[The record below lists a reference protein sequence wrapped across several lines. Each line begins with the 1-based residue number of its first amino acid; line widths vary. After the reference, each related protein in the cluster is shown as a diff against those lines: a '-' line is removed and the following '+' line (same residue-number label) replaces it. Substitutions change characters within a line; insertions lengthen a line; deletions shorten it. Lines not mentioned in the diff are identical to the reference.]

1 MAGSFPKKN
10 SAPSKAR
17 TPAPKRNTSLL
28 SFFQKTDTPHGAT
41 TRQSRMTQFVTSS
54 RSPSSG
60 RGTPTSQRGNGLG
73 NDSGGLFLEDRK
85 GLASIEKATAKNV
98 RPRSQSPD
106 DIWGEAD
113 DVLGPDDSR
122 YNENDSAAKR
132 RKVDSSS
139 PSAEKAQSK
148 STSKP
153 DKAPKPTKKNN
164 GPFIDESDSE
174 DDMEAYRDLETIPDN
189 NETLPA
195 LKTIDDPPQDPPA
208 ERVQSPS
215 VRDATR
221 YAENDEFADF
231 DDLEEEELAGEEFRE
246 EPWGDEEQGETI
258 GLGLDAA
265 DDLNDFNDYDAPTN
279 ESVNSCPICQK
290 SLAGYGET
298 VSRIF
303 LLILRQYADVEVGT
317 LGTCK

>member
-1 MAGSFPKKN
+1 
-10 SAPSKAR
+10 
-17 TPAPKRNTSLL
+17 
-28 SFFQKTDTPHGAT
+28 
-41 TRQSRMTQFVTSS
+41 
-54 RSPSSG
+54 
-60 RGTPTSQRGNGLG
+60 
-73 NDSGGLFLEDRK
+73 
-85 GLASIEKATAKNV
+85 
-98 RPRSQSPD
+98 
-106 DIWGEAD
+106 
-113 DVLGPDDSR
+113 
-122 YNENDSAAKR
+122 
-132 RKVDSSS
+132 
-139 PSAEKAQSK
+139 
-148 STSKP
+148 
-153 DKAPKPTKKNN
+153 
-164 GPFIDESDSE
+164 
-174 DDMEAYRDLETIPDN
+174 MEAYRDLETIPDN

-231 DDLEEEELAGEEFRE
+231 DDLEEEELVGEEFRE
-246 EPWGDEEQGETI
+246 EPWGVEEQGETI